1 MVNAPLNQRRVIS
14 ILHVDIVNSTSFV
27 EKRDPERI
35 REILQ
40 AYFRRCDALV
50 ERYRGMI
57 AHHTGDG
64 FQAFFGYPAASED
77 SAFMALS
84 AALALREMVDS
95 FSSVDRFTCRL
106 GVATGNVIVDAP
118 SDAEGKKG
126 LMAFGTTAH
135 MAARLEGSGLPG
147 QILVDDSTMRL
158 CSSRFSF
165 QSFGTL
171 SLKGFSQSFTVWEV
185 KHQLPPASRFVPL
198 HLSPYVGRIEELNLL
213 KSRLKA
219 AGDGQGQVV
228 TIVGEPGMGK
238 SRLVYEFVRDLPKS
252 TVVSLK
258 FQCDSQYSSTP
269 LHPWIH
275 SIERLA
281 GIGYADDLSARAT
294 KLQAYLRKALLFD
307 DQLTEYVCNLMGASQ
322 SSVGDHPPR
331 QLLAELQRR
340 LINIILQAARDH
352 ALVLIVEDIQWID
365 ESTLEI
371 VQKLIGLIETEKVFV
386 LLTSRPT
393 VNPLRSVSITLLS
406 LTRLDPESTRY
417 LISKLSNRGSG
428 ISDATLE
435 RIQRASSGNPLF
447 IEQLTEHCVVTND
460 LRESQPEADGA
471 LPIPNPLQGI
481 LMGRFDASGDCK
493 LVAQLASVLGDR
505 FSENILAEIIGAELD
520 YVKRRIETLVEMRI
534 FRRVCREGLYSYEF
548 CHALVRDAVY
558 SSLLKSDSQH
568 MHQTIAEHL
577 AMHWDGIVPDEIVAH
592 HYERAHDTV
601 NALRKW
607 LSAGRRA
614 LRTGATSEASA
625 LLRRALSLAEQSPNE
640 GPILADLQLIYLSYG
655 VALNASQGIAANPIA
670 YMVRAEEI
678 STRLGNDNETF
689 EALTWQFGLHFNA
702 GEIVQSIRPSEKMK
716 VLAVKVNDQI
726 AMASACQG
734 MGMAEFMLGN
744 FQKARAEFDHGLT
757 VAAGM
762 KSDVHCFPSMTLSY
776 LAWTLLLLGFD
787 KMATDC
793 AENAVLSAR
802 TESSHAL
809 ATALSNCCYVFQC
822 MGRIDKIYELN
833 SELVEHT
840 RKYGEHIYL
849 RRAIIMRNWADAISG
864 NDMGALDEMSSHIRF
879 LVQSKEEIETT
890 FLYSLLAQAQLK
902 FGNCDDAKRNLHIA
916 MAISEKNHERFYL
929 PEIYRLMFEAETMK
943 SSDAGREAGL
953 HYLQRAK
960 EMALSQGARWWLA
973 KEYME

>member
-1 MVNAPLNQRRVIS
+1 
-14 ILHVDIVNSTSFV
+14 
-27 EKRDPERI
+27 
-35 REILQ
+35 
-40 AYFRRCDALV
+40 
-50 ERYRGMI
+50 
-57 AHHTGDG
+57 
-64 FQAFFGYPAASED
+64 
-77 SAFMALS
+77 
-84 AALALREMVDS
+84 
-95 FSSVDRFTCRL
+95 
-106 GVATGNVIVDAP
+106 
-118 SDAEGKKG
+118 
-126 LMAFGTTAH
+126 
-135 MAARLEGSGLPG
+135 
-147 QILVDDSTMRL
+147 
-158 CSSRFSF
+158 
-165 QSFGTL
+165 
-171 SLKGFSQSFTVWEV
+171 
-185 KHQLPPASRFVPL
+185 
-198 HLSPYVGRIEELNLL
+198 
-213 KSRLKA
+213 
-219 AGDGQGQVV
+219 
-228 TIVGEPGMGK
+228 
-238 SRLVYEFVRDLPKS
+238 
-252 TVVSLK
+252 
-258 FQCDSQYSSTP
+258 
-269 LHPWIH
+269 
-275 SIERLA
+275 
-281 GIGYADDLSARAT
+281 
-294 KLQAYLRKALLFD
+294 
-307 DQLTEYVCNLMGASQ
+307 
-322 SSVGDHPPR
+322 
-331 QLLAELQRR
+331 
-340 LINIILQAARDH
+340 
-352 ALVLIVEDIQWID
+352 
-365 ESTLEI
+365 
-371 VQKLIGLIETEKVFV
+371 
-386 LLTSRPT
+386 
-393 VNPLRSVSITLLS
+393 
-406 LTRLDPESTRY
+406 LDPESTRY
-417 LISKLSNRGSG
+417 LISKLSTRGSG

-879 LVQSKEEIETT
+879 LVQSKDEIETT